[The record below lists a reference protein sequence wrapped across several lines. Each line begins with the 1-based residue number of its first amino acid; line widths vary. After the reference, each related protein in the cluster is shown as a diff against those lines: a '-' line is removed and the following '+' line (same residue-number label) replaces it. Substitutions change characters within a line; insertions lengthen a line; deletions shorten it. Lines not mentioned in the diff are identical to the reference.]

1 MDPFAEVSLIIGLT
15 VLLAIILRVLRQ
27 PLIVSYIL
35 AGILAGPSFF
45 NVLRSQE
52 TITLF
57 SHLGVALL
65 LFIVGL
71 NLNPKI
77 IKDVGKV
84 SLITGLGQV
93 LFTVLLGYGLAL
105 GLGFSWLTSFY
116 IAIGLSFSSTIVIM
130 KLLSDKGDT
139 EKLYGRISIGFLIV
153 QDLIAIV
160 ILMVMSSLKTG
171 ASTLLVTET
180 IFKIVGLLLS
190 LFLIGYFILPRLTAS
205 FAKSQELLLLFALG
219 WAFVVSALF
228 TSLGFTIEIGAFLA
242 GVLLSLSPYRYE
254 ISCKLRPLRDFF
266 LVIFFILLGSQMAF
280 ANIQQHLWAILLF
293 SLLVLIGNPLIVMT
307 IMGIMGYTKRTSF
320 FAGLTVA
327 QISEF
332 SWIVMSLALVLGHVS
347 PDALSIITAVGL
359 LTIALSSYL
368 IQHAERIYAFLSPG
382 FSIFE
387 RRGEKVD
394 NKKYHHHVAY
404 EALLFGYNS
413 IGHDLVQKLQKM
425 RKRFLVVDYN
435 PDTVVA
441 LAKEGIE
448 CRYGDA
454 NDSELLNDL
463 NLSSTRMVISTIT
476 SLDTNL
482 FLLGKLKDAKAKA
495 IFIAVSHDIDEAME
509 LYDHGASYVIMPHFL
524 GGHHA
529 AALIEKH
536 GFSVQKFMDEQV
548 RHLRHLKGKRKLG
561 HEHPKPLA

>member
-347 PDALSIITAVGL
+347 PDALSIITAVEAIKKL
-359 LTIALSSYL
+359 ARL
-368 IQHAERIYAFLSPG
+368 RLSP
-382 FSIFE
+382 
-387 RRGEKVD
+387 
-394 NKKYHHHVAY
+394 VAPMQY
-404 EALLFGYNS
+404 AVEAALNGPQDHLKG
-413 IGHDLVQKLQKM
+413 LVQKLQKM